1 MPNRFT
7 VDASQGSWLGRR
19 AFLAGGM
26 SALAAVPA
34 FAQGRT
40 DADATGIL
48 RQLAPQDRVG
58 RVPGRAVRRAPRRVV
73 DVTISH
79 GGVREVVRIDLSRR
93 VEITV
98 FFANDSTELGAGAQR
113 ALFHLATALRDDILA
128 DQNFLV
134 AGHTNTVGDRLYN
147 IELSAGRALAVR
159 NWLVG
164 VGGVG
169 SERLITHGFGPDMLR
184 NPSNPASPVNRRV
197 EIIALDA

>member
-1 MPNRFT
+1 MPISFDDEGGR
-7 VDASQGSWLGRR
+7 QGLLGRR
-19 AFLAGGM
+19 AFLAGGL
-26 SALAAVPA
+26 SACAAGPA

-48 RQLAPQDRVG
+48 RQLAPQDRLG
-58 RVPGRAVRRAPRRVV
+58 RVPGRTARRAPRRVV

-93 VEITV
+93 VEVTV
-98 FFANDSTELGAGAQR
+98 FFANNSTELGSGAQR
-113 ALFHLATALRDDILA
+113 ALFQLAAALRDDVLA
-128 DQNFLV
+128 DQSFLV
-134 AGHTNTVGDRLYN
+134 AGHTNTVGDRLHN

-159 NWLVG
+159 DWLVR

-169 SERLITHGFGPDMLR
+169 PDRLITHGFGPDMLR
-184 NPSNPASPVNRRV
+184 NPASPASPVNRRV